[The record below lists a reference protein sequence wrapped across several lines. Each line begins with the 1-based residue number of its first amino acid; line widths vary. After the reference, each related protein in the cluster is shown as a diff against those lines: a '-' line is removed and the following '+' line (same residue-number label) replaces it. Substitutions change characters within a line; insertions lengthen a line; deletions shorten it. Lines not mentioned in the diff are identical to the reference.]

1 MFAERTAGPGEIN
14 FAPFDRYSPL
24 HGLVGVV
31 AGLIGLGF
39 WPTFGITVAWEIVEH
54 IFKNIVAGELG
65 RRHPVGPLRV
75 GVRDGGA
82 PAAGSAPLQ
91 LTGPG
96 RAWYERGDA

>member
-1 MFAERTAGPGEIN
+1 MFAERTARPGEIN

-54 IFKNIVAGELG
+54 VFKNIVPSVFAYPTQDTLANSIGDILSALFG
-65 RRHPVGPLRV
+65 WAFTTALRRQRDLR
-75 GVRDGGA
+75 RF
-82 PAAGSAPLQ
+82 S
-91 LTGPG
+91 
-96 RAWYERGDA
+96 